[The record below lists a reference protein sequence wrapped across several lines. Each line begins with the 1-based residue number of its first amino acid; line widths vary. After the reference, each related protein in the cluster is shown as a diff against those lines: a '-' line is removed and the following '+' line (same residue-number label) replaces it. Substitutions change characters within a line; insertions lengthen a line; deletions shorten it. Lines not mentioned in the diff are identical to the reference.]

1 MEKGHK
7 PKAISEYRQF
17 IREQQLVGSHYLS
30 CYEIKRRMGFRRKK
44 EREDERNRHRNVIEV
59 RSIENRMT
67 VVSI

>member
-30 CYEIKRRMGFRRKK
+30 CYEIKRRMGFGRKK
-44 EREDERNRHRNVIEV
+44 EREEERNRNVIEV

>member
-1 MEKGHK
+1 MLYFKCQH
-7 PKAISEYRQF
+7 
-17 IREQQLVGSHYLS
+17 LVGSHYLS

-44 EREDERNRHRNVIEV
+44 EREEERNRNRNVIEV